1 MLVKLIEVKRGMR
14 GGAVFLNEIYIN
26 SDHII
31 SVSEDSHTSDNLVKE
46 TKELGLVEGVK
57 FSRVVLSEG
66 NQTRVLTVV
75 GAPSE
80 VHGKVKK
87 RQVLR
92 G

>member
-14 GGAVFLNEIYIN
+14 GGTAFLNEIYIN
-26 SDHII
+26 SAHII
-31 SVSEDSHTSDNLVKE
+31 SVSEDSNANLNLVNEAKD
-46 TKELGLVEGVK
+46 LGLMEGVQ
-57 FSRVVLSEG
+57 FSRIVLSEG

-80 VHGKVKK
+80 VHGKVRK